1 MAVVAPAVGFVIA
14 WLLLVVGTYKGHSAI
29 YMSLAGAL
37 VIIIFSGMGVE
48 EGIIGTYMP
57 ALANLCVTVFP
68 LVLMGSILGQI
79 YVDSGAASS
88 IAFALF
94 DRLMKNVSA
103 KARKLVALA
112 LIYVV
117 GCLLCYGG
125 VDSAA
130 LMFTLVPLALVFFEV
145 ADIPRKYA
153 AAVCVHVSVLC
164 LGGIGA
170 PTFYNIFPGTQL
182 GTTAKAGF
190 VVGIIALLVNVLG
203 GILLAFFYIM
213 RDEKRG
219 LGGFEWG
226 NAQKPDYDKENMPH
240 PLVALLPLVVAIIL
254 FVGLGIHFVA
264 SIGVGVVLSLIL
276 FFKNFRT
283 VPGVGKN
290 RILAGVLGK
299 GTTSGV
305 NGAILLCSMS
315 AFGAIVQ
322 TTPVFTGVS
331 TLLMG
336 LSVPNVVMYAL
347 LVAILGLLTGAT
359 ISGFQAGLGL
369 ALQNAKFGLTDAAL
383 HRIGAQAAATF
394 NLAPFTGVVFVTL
407 NLSGLS
413 HKEGYPTILRLPVLV
428 MLISTAL
435 STILYAIFPQLP

>member
-1 MAVVAPAVGFVIA
+1 MDFIVPTIGFIIA
-14 WLLLVVGTYKGHSAI
+14 WLLLVIGTYKGHSAI

-37 VIIIFSGMGVE
+37 VIIIFSGIGIE
-48 EGIIGTYMP
+48 TGIIGTYMP

-94 DRLMKNVSA
+94 DRLMKNASA
-103 KARKLVALA
+103 RIRKLVALA
-112 LIYVV
+112 LIYIV

-145 ADIPRKYA
+145 ANIPRKYA

-182 GTTAKAGF
+182 GTTAKAGV
-190 VVGIIALLVNVLG
+190 VVGLIALFVNILG
-203 GILLAFFYIM
+203 GILLAFFYVE
-213 RDEKRG
+213 RDERRQR
-219 LGGFEWG
+219 GGFDWG
-226 NAQKPDYDKENMPH
+226 HAQQPDYDKENMPH
-240 PLVALLPLVVAIIL
+240 PLIALLPLILAIIL

-264 SIGVGVVLSLIL
+264 SIGAGVILSLIL
-276 FFKNFRT
+276 FYKNFKST
-283 VPGVGKN
+283 PGVGKN
-290 RILAGVLGK
+290 KVLAGILGK
-299 GTTSGV
+299 GTVSGV

-322 TTPVFTGVS
+322 TTPVFTTTS
-331 TLLMG
+331 SFLMG
-336 LSVPNVVMYAL
+336 LPISSVVMYAL
-347 LVAILGLLTGAT
+347 LVAVLGILTGAT

-407 NLSGLS
+407 NLAGLS
-413 HKEGYPTILRLPVLV
+413 HKEGYPAILKLPVLV
-428 MLISTAL
+428 MLASTAISTV
-435 STILYAIFPQLP
+435 LYVIFPQLP